1 MRLIPL
7 FLVLPLFS
15 TAQNTLNF
23 EQFLAIAQKDAALVQ
38 NPNALDVKFPWI
50 DKYEFRSETND
61 FDWQR
66 QEYTVRISPSSPGIR
81 KAQKQYYEQLKQAPA
96 MEELGDRCEDFLEL
110 HDDWISLF
118 TSYKKEEILDEWDS
132 LLNKKLQI
140 AQQMAEAFNLDP
152 EKLLDIQSEIS
163 DLKLFRS
170 KIKTERDFLIDKYQI
185 GNYRLIFDDL
195 ISLDSIKGYL
205 EKIAV
210 QSQNSSPEI
219 QALLQEQQM
228 LESEMD
234 LEKSEQRKVVD
245 FLQLKYNGP
254 NDDPWKER
262 LSVGIGLQLSN
273 SGSQKL
279 KMQKLQIEQEEL
291 KRKTERKIHR
301 QQEEIEWLKY
311 KLERNIRVY
320 REYYAVVEEEIEKQR
335 AYGKKA
341 TQGKNYSPLYL
352 LTAESKKLKSEMEL
366 LKMQEDIFKLY
377 YLLMKENG
385 QLCQHMP

>member
-23 EQFLAIAQKDAALVQ
+23 EQFLAIAQMDAALVQ

-66 QEYTVRISPSSPGIR
+66 QEYTVRISPSIPGIR

-96 MEELGDRCEDFLEL
+96 LEELGDRCEDFLEL

-262 LSVGIGLQLSN
+262 LSVGLGLQLSN

-291 KRKTERKIHR
+291 KRKTERKIQR

-335 AYGKKA
+335 AYGLKA